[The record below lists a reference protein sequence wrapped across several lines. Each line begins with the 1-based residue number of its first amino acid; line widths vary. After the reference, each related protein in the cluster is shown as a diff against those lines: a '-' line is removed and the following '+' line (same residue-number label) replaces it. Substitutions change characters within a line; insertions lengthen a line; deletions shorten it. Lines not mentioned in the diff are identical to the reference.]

1 MTLGDAAWSVRE
13 VEEFTGFEFFHNL
26 SADGAAVKER
36 LVLSDWGISN

>member
-1 MTLGDAAWSVRE
+1 MTLGDAACSVRE